1 MVYYH
6 CRVQF
11 YENLLESSSS
21 NNIVCK
27 SRRVLFMHIVSVLP
41 EVPNN
46 RYLLHTC
53 TAQLLIFR
61 EPVGCH
67 R

>member
-11 YENLLESSSS
+11 YEYLLESSSS

-27 SRRVLFMHIVSVLP
+27 SRRVFMHIVSVLP